1 MASSWGF
8 DLSSGLTALQQV
20 GDRFSALKDEL
31 EQSIEETIRA
41 DRFGA
46 PPPPPTGAQPRV
58 CWGRLLGAAL
68 HFMHQCRQFSA

>member
-1 MASSWGF
+1 MGSWGF
-8 DLSSGLTALQQV
+8 DLASGLTALQQV

-46 PPPPPTGAQPRV
+46 PSSAAGELSSGSRLGTPH
-58 CWGRLLGAAL
+58 GR
-68 HFMHQCRQFSA
+68 SE